1 MTASEVVRSRADE
14 QKVSRVVAA
23 SKCVGYGL
31 AVSAAVVSS
40 VAKVLI
46 INFNVRPVVSGL
58 GSRNQLPVAEDCGT
72 PQIEIA

>member
-1 MTASEVVRSRADE
+1 MTGSGVVASRADE
-14 QKVSRVVAA
+14 QKVFRVVAA
-23 SKCVGYGL
+23 ARRVGCGL
-31 AVSAAVVSS
+31 AVSEAVVSS

-46 INFNVRPVVSGL
+46 MDFNVRPVVSGL